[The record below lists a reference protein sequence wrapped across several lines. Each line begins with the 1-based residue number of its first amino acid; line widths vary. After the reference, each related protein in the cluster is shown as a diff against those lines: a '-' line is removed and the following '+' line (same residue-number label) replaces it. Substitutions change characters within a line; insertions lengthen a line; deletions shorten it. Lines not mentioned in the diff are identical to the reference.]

1 MNNKITKST
10 DLRLNDEGN
19 QILDEEINGGGKI
32 QTIKYGLIKLMGE
45 KQEHRVS
52 YKTMLAINEAKNAN
66 FTGNINIPE
75 LNMAVQ
81 ASQIVMLRSDIEHK
95 TVIENFTKLPTANLC
110 LDLNLRP
117 LNMTRPQLL
126 REQKPYY
133 EATVHYL
140 ERNGERQYYLEFDKI
155 KKCIKID
162 YDAEKY
168 DYVANIYEYGIEKTY
183 SNAK

>member
-1 MNNKITKST
+1 MDNKITKNNN
-10 DLRLNDEGN
+10 LKFNDEGN
-19 QILDEEINGGGKI
+19 QVLNEEINGGGKV
-32 QTIKYGLIKLMGE
+32 QTIKYGCIKLMGE
-45 KQEHRVS
+45 KQEYRVS
-52 YKTMLAINEAKNAN
+52 YKTILAINEAKNAN

-95 TVIENFTKLPTANLC
+95 SIIENFTKLPTVNLC
-110 LDLNLRP
+110 LDLNLTP
-117 LNMTRPQLL
+117 LKMTRPQLL

-133 EATVHYL
+133 EATVHYT

-162 YDAEKY
+162 YDAENY
-168 DYVANIYEYGIEKTY
+168 NYVASIYEYGIEKTY